1 VTIQAERAGSVAQVD
16 VGRKITA
23 AVFGIVLLALLVVAS
38 IFIGS
43 GDIPFPDVWAA
54 LQQDSGSS
62 TDLIVRQFRIPR
74 TLLAIVVGIA
84 LGLAGAVIQP
94 LTRNPLADP
103 GILGVNAGAYT
114 AVVFAAAFLGS
125 AVSTAMVGFALLGA
139 LLAAVVVYGV
149 GNTGPA
155 GGTRRSWCSPASRW
169 ARCSRASA
177 SRSP

>member
-1 VTIQAERAGSVAQVD
+1 MTIQVERAGSVAQVGA
-16 VGRKITA
+16 GRKTTA
-23 AVFGIVLLALLVVAS
+23 VIVGIVLLALLMLAS

-84 LGLAGAVIQP
+84 LGLAGAIIQP

-125 AVSTAMVGFALLGA
+125 AVNTAMVGFALLGA

-149 GNTGPA
+149 GNTGQA
-155 GGTRRSWCSPASRW
+155 GGTPTKLVLTGVALGAVLSGISFAIT
-169 ARCSRASA
+169 
-177 SRSP
+177 